1 MFTNLQRSLL
11 RITGLICAGFILG
24 IAAKSPSVN
33 PLLDPIPVEASPV
46 AAQSEGETVLPAQ
59 SAQTEQRMAGDSTID
74 CSDLNSARCRD
85 LRDSY
90 QRYLKGDW
98 DWNSSYGPV
107 KPAPVQIEAAA
118 EERRPSPKSSAPN
131 NGELRVVTVFHG
143 SEAKEFLV
151 RRETN

>member
-46 AAQSEGETVLPAQ
+46 AAQSQGETTLAAQ
-59 SAQTEQRMAGDSTID
+59 PQQRLARDATID
-74 CSDLNSARCRD
+74 CSDLNSAPCRD

-107 KPAPVQIEAAA
+107 EPAPVQSEATA
-118 EERRPSPKSSAPN
+118 EERRPRPKSSAPN